1 MVLETRMTN
10 TELYRERLNTR
21 RTELVKRLNQLED
34 WLDDPADPDAVER
47 ATERESDEV
56 FEIQG
61 VAGQEEV
68 AAIDAALARIDNGVY
83 GTCLSCSEPISA
95 ARLDAVPHAALC
107 RNCMT

>member
-1 MVLETRMTN
+1 MIN
-10 TELYRERLNTR
+10 TDAYRERLEAR
-21 RTELVKRLNQLED
+21 RTELVERLNQLED

-56 FEIQG
+56 YEIQG
-61 VAGQEEV
+61 LAGQQEV
-68 AAIDAALARIDNGVY
+68 AAIDAALARIKNGMY
-83 GTCLSCSEPISA
+83 GICLSCSEPISD